1 MEGTLVT
8 GDTEKVE
15 LLNVFFASVLTNNIS
30 PQGSLS
36 QETRVYECQ
45 DKDLP
50 SLKENCV
57 REPVNK
63 FHIHKSTGH
72 DGMHPRALRDLA
84 DVINRPLII
93 IFERSWRSGEVP
105 EDLK

>member
-8 GDTEKVE
+8 EDTEKVE
-15 LLNVFFASVLTNNIS
+15 LLNVFFTSVVTNDIS

-45 DKDLP
+45 EEGLP
-50 SLKENCV
+50 SLKEDCV
-57 REPVNK
+57 RKHLNK

-72 DGMHPRALRDLA
+72 VRMHP
-84 DVINRPLII
+84 
-93 IFERSWRSGEVP
+93 
-105 EDLK
+105 